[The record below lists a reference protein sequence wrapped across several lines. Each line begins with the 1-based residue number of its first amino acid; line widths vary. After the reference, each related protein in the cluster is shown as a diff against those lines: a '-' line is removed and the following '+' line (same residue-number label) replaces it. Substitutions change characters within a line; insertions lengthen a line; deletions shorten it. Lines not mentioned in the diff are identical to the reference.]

1 MLLASYLRLIIPV
14 VTVASYSPTTRTL
27 AFHEARGQSTLT
39 ANEKFKRVNIGNGI
53 KAWEEVVIRG
63 TQPTSISCDHLRE
76 SESENGNKWV
86 GNLEEGQHRCP
97 EWAST
102 PPIPDENGNGG
113 IFSVFHH
120 LGLPGLGKGNT
131 SCSYW
136 DPNNSSMVCHDPKL
150 TDWDEVIQINLI
162 LFYFVFLHRIVIC
175 FRSRSIPF
183 TILNFSSFC
192 C

>member
-27 AFHEARGQSTLT
+27 TVHEAHGQSTLT
-39 ANEKFKRVNIGNGI
+39 ANEKLTRVKIGNGI
-53 KAWEEVVIRG
+53 KAWEEIVIRE
-63 TQPTSISCDHLRE
+63 TQPTCIACDHLGE
-76 SESENGNKWV
+76 SESENGNKWRR
-86 GNLEEGQHRCP
+86 NFEEGQHRCP

-113 IFSVFHH
+113 ISSVFHH

-150 TDWDEVIQINLI
+150 TDWDEVIQIYPI
-162 LFYFVFLHRIVIC
+162 LFY
-175 FRSRSIPF
+175 S
-183 TILNFSSFC
+183 
-192 C
+192 